1 MAERKQLRIG
11 EVARLL
17 GVTTKTVRHY
27 HMLGLLREP
36 TRTAAGYRLYD
47 ASDLLRLHQIR
58 RLQALGLS
66 LQQIR
71 AVLGSPDSAPS
82 LRGVLVALRDDL
94 ERQIALLVTRR
105 EEIVRLLAS
114 DPRNAIEEP
123 RPTPATLARIDALLA
138 AHLPEASAAVREQE
152 ERVWALIE
160 AFEWP
165 REYVT
170 GFEAIMEHYAA
181 RPEALR
187 AFHDLSERMIALAG
201 LPVDDLAIHELAEE
215 FRRYQRDYPLPTALL
230 PAIADPTQPF
240 ARVFGELLGAQLD
253 PAQRR
258 LMALLDDTANPSD
271 PPDPPRT
278 AVKKGA
284 PR

>member
-1 MAERKQLRIG
+1 MAKQEQLRIG

-27 HMLGLLREP
+27 HTLGLLREP
-36 TRTAAGYRLYD
+36 TRTAAGYRLYG

-71 AVLGSPDSAPS
+71 AVLGNPDSAPS
-82 LRGVLVALRDDL
+82 FRGVLEALRDDV
-94 ERQIALLVTRR
+94 ERQIALLVSRR
-105 EEIVRLLAS
+105 EEIMRLLAS
-114 DPRNAIEEP
+114 DPGEAIEEP

-138 AHLPEASAAVREQE
+138 AHLPEVSAAVREQE

-165 REYVT
+165 REYVA
-170 GFEAIMEHYAA
+170 GFHAIAEHYVAH
-181 RPEALR
+181 PEALR
-187 AFHDLSERMIALAG
+187 AFHALSERMIALAG
-201 LPVDDLAIHELAEE
+201 LPLDDPAIEELAEDL
-215 FRRYQRDYPLPTALL
+215 RRYQRDYPLPTELL

-258 LMALLDDTANPSD
+258 LMALLDDDPTAAPTD
-271 PPDPPRT
+271 PPTSDIE
-278 AVKKGA
+278 KGA